1 MRIDQDKV
9 VRIRFRMYRLKS
21 EGRAIPPQSGESS
34 FLQGRQTLLPKVEAA
49 LAGLT
54 VGDSINLTL
63 APADHFGEKNP
74 QLIRRERRE
83 YFPAELAPGMLLE
96 GQNPFTGAPLLF
108 HVLAVDKEWVTVDGN
123 HPLAGQPIS
132 FQAEVLSVREATAE
146 ELRRGVPLG
155 D

>member
-74 QLIRRERRE
+74 QLIRR
-83 YFPAELAPGMLLE
+83 APGMLLE

-146 ELRRGVPLG
+146 ELRRGVPLE